1 MSVMRV
7 HKTANFTV
15 MSNYHFKEK
24 KMSLKAKGLLSL
36 MLSLPE
42 DWDYSVAGLTKLSKD
57 GKDGV
62 MTALGE
68 LEKFGYLTRT
78 RLVNDK
84 GQFDGIEYNIFEQ
97 PQEKPIAEKP
107 ISANPI
113 SVKPISEKPTQ
124 LNTNQLNNLFNK
136 LLYELN
142 TQDMELI
149 ELYQDYIQNRINN
162 KNPLNEKGLERLVA
176 RAKKLSKGNVRVE
189 KEMLDAAVRNN
200 WKDIYLP
207 KAEEVERIGKEW
219 TDDLKNFYGIKQS
232 AAVCGKLRKKPN
244 TCAPFFDFS
253 ENFCYNIYRK

>member
-42 DWDYSVAGLTKLSKD
+42 DWDYSVAGLTSLSKD

-97 PQEKPIAEKP
+97 PQEKPVSEKP

-113 SVKPISEKPTQ
+113 LEKPISENPTQ
-124 LNTNQLNNLFNK
+124 LNTNSIKDLNNKILNI
-136 LLYELN
+136 LN
-142 TQDMELI
+142 TKDEELL
-149 ELYQDYIQNRINN
+149 ELYQTYIELR
-162 KNPLNEKGLERLVA
+162 KSTLSLKGLERLVA
-176 RAKKLSKGNVRVE
+176 RAKRLSKGNIRIE
-189 KEMLDAAVRNN
+189 KEMIDAAIRNN

-207 KAEEVERIGKEW
+207 KEQELEFI
-219 TDDLKNFYGIKQS
+219 KNEGLDELRAFYGLN
-232 AAVCGKLRKKPN
+232 G
-244 TCAPFFDFS
+244 
-253 ENFCYNIYRK
+253 

>member
-15 MSNYHFKEK
+15 MSNHHFKEK

-42 DWDYSVAGLTKLSKD
+42 DWDYSVAGLTSLSKD

-107 ISANPI
+107 ISDNSI
-113 SVKPISEKPTQ
+113 SEKPISENPTQ
-124 LNTNQLNNLFNK
+124 LNTNSINNLNNKILSI
-136 LLYELN
+136 LN
-142 TQDMELI
+142 TKDKELL
-149 ELYQDYIQNRINN
+149 ELYQTYIELR
-162 KNPLNEKGLERLVA
+162 KSTLSLKGLERLVA
-176 RAKKLSKGNVRVE
+176 RAKRLSKGNVRIE
-189 KEMLDAAVRNN
+189 KEMLDAAIRNN

-207 KAEEVERIGKEW
+207 REQELEFIKNEGLEELRA
-219 TDDLKNFYGIKQS
+219 FYGLN
-232 AAVCGKLRKKPN
+232 G
-244 TCAPFFDFS
+244 
-253 ENFCYNIYRK
+253 

>member
-42 DWDYSVAGLTKLSKD
+42 DWDYSVAGLTTLSKD

-62 MTALGE
+62 MTALAE

-84 GQFDGIEYNIFEQ
+84 GQFDGVEYNIYEQ
-97 PQEKPIAEKP
+97 PQEKPVAEKP
-107 ISANPI
+107 ISENEN
-113 SVKPISEKPTQ
+113 SEKPISENPQQ
-124 LNTNQLNNLFNK
+124 LNTNSIKDLNNKILNI
-136 LLYELN
+136 LN
-142 TQDMELI
+142 TKDEELL
-149 ELYQDYIQNRINN
+149 ELYQTYIELR
-162 KNPLNEKGLERLVA
+162 KSTLSLKGLERLVA
-176 RAKKLSKGNVRVE
+176 RAKRLSKGNVRIE
-189 KEMLDAAVRNN
+189 KEMLDASIRNN

-207 KAEEVERIGKEW
+207 KEAELEFI
-219 TDDLKNFYGIKQS
+219 KNEGLEELRAFYGIE
-232 AAVCGKLRKKPN
+232 G
-244 TCAPFFDFS
+244 
-253 ENFCYNIYRK
+253 

>member
-62 MTALGE
+62 MTALAE

-97 PQEKPIAEKP
+97 PQEKPVTENPISDNPILEKP
-107 ISANPI
+107 ISENP
-113 SVKPISEKPTQ
+113 SQ
-124 LNTNQLNNLFNK
+124 LNTNQLNTIFNK

-142 TQDMELI
+142 TQDMELV
-149 ELYQDYIQNRINN
+149 ELYQDYIKNREMN
-162 KNPLNEKGLERLVA
+162 KKPLTEKGLEILIA
-176 RAKKLSKGNVRVE
+176 RAKRLSKGNIRVE
-189 KEMLDAAVRNN
+189 KEMLAAAIRNN

-207 KAEEVERIGKEW
+207 KEEELEII
-219 TDDLKNFYGIKQS
+219 KNEGIDELRAFYGLN
-232 AAVCGKLRKKPN
+232 G
-244 TCAPFFDFS
+244 
-253 ENFCYNIYRK
+253 

>member
-42 DWDYSVAGLTKLSKD
+42 DWDYSVAGLTTLSKD

-62 MTALGE
+62 MTALAE
-68 LEKFGYLTRT
+68 LEKFGYLTRI

-97 PQEKPIAEKP
+97 PQEKPVAEKP
-107 ISANPI
+107 ISEKSNQDNPI
-113 SVKPISEKPTQ
+113 SENPTQ
-124 LNTNQLNNLFNK
+124 SNTYLINNLYNK

-142 TQDMELI
+142 TQDTELI
-149 ELYQDYIQNRINN
+149 ELYQAYIQSR
-162 KNPLNEKGLERLVA
+162 KDMTEKGLERLVA
-176 RAKKLSKGNVRVE
+176 RAKRLSKGNARVE
-189 KEMLDAAVRNN
+189 KEMLDASIRNN

-207 KAEEVERIGKEW
+207 KETELEFI
-219 TDDLKNFYGIKQS
+219 KNEGLDELRSFYGI
-232 AAVCGKLRKKPN
+232 G
-244 TCAPFFDFS
+244 
-253 ENFCYNIYRK
+253 

>member
-15 MSNYHFKEK
+15 MSNYHFKER

-42 DWDYSVAGLTKLSKD
+42 DWDYSVAGLTTLSKD

-62 MTALGE
+62 MSALSE

-84 GQFDGIEYNIFEQ
+84 GQFDGIEYNIFEN
-97 PQEKPIAEKP
+97 PQEKPVSEKP
-107 ISANPI
+107 ISAKPI
-113 SVKPISEKPTQ
+113 EVKPISEKPTQ
-124 LNTNQLNNLFNK
+124 LNTNQLNNLYNK

-142 TQDMELI
+142 TKDMELV
-149 ELYQDYIQNRINN
+149 ELYQEYINIRETI
-162 KNPLNEKGLERLVA
+162 KSPLTEQGLERLVK
-176 RAKKLSKGNVRVE
+176 RAKKLSKGSEMIE
-189 KEMLDAAVRNN
+189 KEMLAASIRNN

-207 KAEEVERIGKEW
+207 KEEE
-219 TDDLKNFYGIKQS
+219 LKIIQEEGTSELRAFYG
-232 AAVCGKLRKKPN
+232 L
-244 TCAPFFDFS
+244 D
-253 ENFCYNIYRK
+253 